1 MKVGV
6 KMRLKE
12 WTMEEQEPLIH
23 FLTTNIWP
31 YHVNSH
37 PGRELIEKAIEEG
50 GYESDDV
57 KTFWVESNNGE
68 KLGVVQIYDIQDE
81 IPVFD
86 IRIAE
91 RHREQGYGLKTL
103 GLITDYIFTL
113 PDKKIRL
120 EGHTR
125 QDNVA
130 MRKTF
135 ERVGFVKEAHF
146 RKAWYAPKTEEYYDA
161 ITYGIT
167 REDYLEGITTPVGWD
182 EEQPKRNTPAI
193 NWDFEP
199 LFESERLIIRMPKL
213 EDSEAVYEAI
223 YRSAK
228 SLKPH
233 MIWAQKEPVR
243 EDVRESIRKAHA
255 AFIAREDLRMHLFL
269 KETGEFVGS
278 SGLHRIDWAIPKFE
292 IGYWVD
298 DNFEGKGYMTEATNR
313 IAKFAFEELAAQ
325 RIEIRCD
332 RDNIRS
338 RAVAER
344 SGFELEG
351 ILRNDRL
358 AASGLELRDTCIYSK
373 INENITF

>member
-1 MKVGV
+1 
-6 KMRLKE
+6 MRLKE
-12 WTMEEQEPLIH
+12 WTIEEQEPLIH
-23 FLTTNIWP
+23 FLTTNVWP
-31 YHVNSH
+31 YHVNTH
-37 PGRELIEKAIEEG
+37 PGRELIQKAIEEG
-50 GYESDDV
+50 GYESDVV
-57 KTFWVESNNGE
+57 KTFWVEGDEGE

-86 IRIAE
+86 LRIAE
-91 RHREQGYGLKTL
+91 EHREKGFGLKAL
-103 GLITDYIFTL
+103 GLITEYVFSL
-113 PDKKIRL
+113 PDAKIRL

-135 ERVGFVKEAHF
+135 ERKGFVKEAHF
-146 RKAWYAPKTEEYYDA
+146 RKAWYVPKTEEYFDA

-167 REDYLEGITTPVGWD
+167 REDYLAGTTTPVGWD
-182 EEQPKRNTPAI
+182 DVQPKREAPAI

-199 LFESERLIIRMPKL
+199 QFESERLFIRMPQL
-213 EDSEAVYEAI
+213 EDTDAVFEAI

-243 EDVRESIRKAHA
+243 DEVKENIRQSQA
-255 AFIAREDLRMHLFL
+255 AFLAREDLRLHLFL

-278 SGLHRIDWAIPKFE
+278 SGLHRINWAIPKFE

-298 DNFEGKGYMTEATNR
+298 DKFEGKGYMTEATNR
-313 IAKFAFEELAAQ
+313 IAKFAFEELAAK

-358 AASGLELRDTCIYSK
+358 AANGLELRDTCIYSK
-373 INENITF
+373 IDENPIV

>member
-1 MKVGV
+1 
-6 KMRLKE
+6 MRLKE

-23 FLTTNIWP
+23 FLTTSVWP
-31 YHVNSH
+31 YHVNTH

-57 KTFWVESNNGE
+57 KTFWIETDESE
-68 KLGVVQIYDIQDE
+68 KLGVVQIYDMQDE

-86 IRIAE
+86 LRIAE
-91 RHREQGYGLKTL
+91 NYREKGYGLQALRLLTE
-103 GLITDYIFTL
+103 YIFSL
-113 PDKKIRL
+113 EEPKIRL

-125 QDNVA
+125 QDNIA

-146 RKAWYAPKTEEYYDA
+146 RKAWYVPKEDEYYDA

-167 REDYLEGITTPVGWD
+167 REDFIEGKTTPVSWED
-182 EEQPKRNTPAI
+182 EKVRRPNPAI
-193 NWDFEP
+193 NWDFESS
-199 LFESERLIIRMPKL
+199 FESERLIIRMPEL
-213 EDSEAVYEAI
+213 ADAEAVYEAMC
-223 YRSAK
+223 RSAK

-233 MIWAQKEPVR
+233 MIWAQQKPVQEQVR
-243 EDVRESIRKAHA
+243 ENIRQAQA
-255 AFIAREDLRMHLFL
+255 AFLAREDLRLHLFL

-278 SGLHRIDWAIPKFE
+278 SGLHRIDWTIPKFE

-298 DNFEGKGYMTEATNR
+298 DKFEGKGYMTEATNR
-313 IAKFAFEELAAQ
+313 IATFAFKELAAK

-332 RDNIRS
+332 RDNVRS

-358 AASGLELRDTCIYSK
+358 AADGLELRDTCIYSK
-373 INENITF
+373 IKE

>member
-1 MKVGV
+1 
-6 KMRLKE
+6 MRLKE
-12 WTMEEQEPLIH
+12 WTMEEQEPLIQ
-23 FLTTNIWP
+23 FLTTNVWP
-31 YHVNSH
+31 YHVNTH

-50 GYESDDV
+50 GYESDAV
-57 KTFWVESNNGE
+57 KTFWVMGDEGE

-86 IRIAE
+86 LRIAE
-91 RHREQGYGLKTL
+91 NQREKGYGLRALKLVTEYVFSL
-103 GLITDYIFTL
+103 DD
-113 PDKKIRL
+113 PKIRL

-125 QDNVA
+125 QDNIA

-146 RKAWYAPKTEEYYDA
+146 RKAWYVPKENEYYDA

-167 REDYLEGITTPVGWD
+167 REDFMEGTTTPVGWD
-182 EEQPKRNTPAI
+182 DEKPKREAPAI
-193 NWDFEP
+193 NWDFDTC
-199 LFESERLIIRMPKL
+199 FESERLIIKMPDL
-213 EDSEAVYEAI
+213 QDAEAVYEAI

-243 EDVRESIRKAHA
+243 EEVKENIRQAHA
-255 AFIAREDLRMHLFL
+255 AFLAREDLRLHLFL

-278 SGLHRIDWAIPKFE
+278 SGLHRIDWTIPKFE

-298 DNFEGKGYMTEATNR
+298 DKFEGKGYMTEATNR
-313 IAKFAFEELAAQ
+313 IAEFAFKELAAK

-351 ILRNDRL
+351 ILKNDRL
-358 AASGLELRDTCIYSK
+358 AADGLELRDTCIYSK
-373 INENITF
+373 IVEGHS